1 MTSIHINPQ
10 RRRSGRLCLIGAL
23 ICSSLLYLPERC
35 TASDGMRKGP
45 ILSAGVG
52 LTLHHNAISTG
63 DISANEFGPSFE
75 FKIGY
80 APTDRIL
87 IYLRSSGLIIFKDN
101 GDHTMYS
108 VPAWAASY
116 YYAESAPSFFLSGG
130 ITRQWDRLP
139 VLLGLGY
146 EFKTG
151 KKCRGD
157 LYWGQISVLFH
168 SDQFYP
174 LLGILQGYESCAAN
188 GLPRGTILYEGGN
201 K

>member
-35 TASDGMRKGP
+35 TASDGMRKRP

-108 VPAWAASY
+108 VPAYAASY

-151 KKCRGD
+151 KNVEAIYIGD
-157 LYWGQISVLFH
+157 KSPFFSIRINFIR
-168 SDQFYP
+168 F
-174 LLGILQGYESCAAN
+174 
-188 GLPRGTILYEGGN
+188 
-201 K
+201 